1 MNPLH
6 ADADEYYINVNL
18 NTELELPNGRDTVL
32 HFFEQLRKGYPE
44 LRNFYTRESGDLVL
58 EGDKDQPSYRWVAI
72 EPRRLCSGH
81 VNPELPKSAY
91 KQHELVLELAPHLL
105 SVSTLDCEALDVLFG
120 FDFTYQGNHDEIVAE
135 ALGLGPGLE
144 GLMAMPGGRVVHY
157 EPSLTMALDES
168 CETQCRLTIETRTS
182 AAKVRSGDYGD
193 DQISLYF
200 TVRRYWGGRSDLS
213 FLDSFRHQRAIG
225 EEIVQQVV
233 IPRVVQPLAQA
244 IASR

>member
-1 MNPLH
+1 
-6 ADADEYYINVNL
+6 
-18 NTELELPNGRDTVL
+18 
-32 HFFEQLRKGYPE
+32 
-44 LRNFYTRESGDLVL
+44 
-58 EGDKDQPSYRWVAI
+58 
-72 EPRRLCSGH
+72 CSGH

-233 IPRVVQPLAQA
+233 IP
-244 IASR
+244 